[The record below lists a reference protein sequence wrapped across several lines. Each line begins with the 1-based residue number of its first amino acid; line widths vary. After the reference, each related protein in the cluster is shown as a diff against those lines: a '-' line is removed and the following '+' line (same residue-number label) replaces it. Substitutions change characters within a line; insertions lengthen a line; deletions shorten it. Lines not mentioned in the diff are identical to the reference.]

1 MSEKFA
7 DVPFQG
13 NMVPEKLELGS
24 RLKFRCYPG
33 ISCFNACCK
42 RADITL
48 TPYDIIRLKNRLG
61 KSSTDFLKE
70 YTVPFKMEQDGLPGV
85 KLRTDD
91 NGQCLLMTEE
101 GCSVYKDRPTACR
114 YYPLGHMAMR
124 NSGEVHE
131 ETHYFL
137 IREDHCKGHAEEREL
152 TIQEYLK
159 EQETIEYDEMN
170 KEWLQIML
178 KKRSAGPTVGQ
189 LPESSL
195 QMFFMCSFDMDR
207 FRRFVISDAF
217 KNTYDLEDSVYET
230 LANEDIPLMHFGAKF
245 MKQAFFGERSIPEKD
260 GAWEKRAREREEVWE
275 ARRQAEIARRQQLED
290 EKYQGDG
297 PACDSDNCV

>member
-1 MSEKFA
+1 MS
-7 DVPFQG
+7 DDITDIPFESD
-13 NMVPEKLELGS
+13 MVPAKLELGS
-24 RLKFRCYPG
+24 KLKFRCHKD

-48 TPYDIIRLKNRLG
+48 TPYDIIRLKANLG
-61 KSSTDFLKE
+61 KSSTEFLKE
-70 YTVPFKMEQDGLPGV
+70 HTVPFQMEQDGLPGV

-91 NGQCLLMTEE
+91 NGQCLLMTDE

-124 NSGEVHE
+124 KSGEFHE

-137 IREDHCKGHAEEREL
+137 LKDDHCMGHEEGREL

-159 EQETIEYDEMN
+159 EQETIEFDEMN

-178 KKRSAGPTVGQ
+178 KKRSAGASVGQ

-195 QMFFMCSFDMDR
+195 QMYFMCSFDMDR
-207 FRRFVISDAF
+207 FRRFVASDAF
-217 KNTYDLEDSVYET
+217 KKTYELEDSVYKT
-230 LANEDIPLMHFGAKF
+230 LANEDIQLMQFSTKF
-245 MKQAFFGERSIPEKD
+245 MKQAFFGERFFPEKD
-260 GAWEKRAREREEVWE
+260 GAWEKRLKEREGVWE
-275 ARRQAEIARRQQLED
+275 ARRQAEIVRRQQLED
-290 EKYQGDG
+290 EKYKDQEVD
-297 PACDSDNCV
+297 